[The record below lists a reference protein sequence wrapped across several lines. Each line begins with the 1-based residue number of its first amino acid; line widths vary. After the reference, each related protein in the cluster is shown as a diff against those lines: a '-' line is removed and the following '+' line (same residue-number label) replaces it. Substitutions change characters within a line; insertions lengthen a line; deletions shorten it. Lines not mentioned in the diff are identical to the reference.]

1 MNFQFNEDDLEQVAL
16 EWLQSLGYD
25 YKKGNEISMT
35 GLAPERKSDKD
46 VVLHER
52 LEKALRKINS
62 DIHPRFIEKAIHE
75 LILEKSPN
83 LLENN
88 LTFHENLINGIE
100 VEDYDD
106 EGQSVVEIVKIVDF
120 EHPQNNDFLTVNQ
133 FTVVN
138 GDYTKRPD
146 IVLFINGLPIVVIE
160 LKNSTNE
167 TVGVEDGYHQLE
179 TYKMHIPQLFTFNE
193 VLVTSDGINTKAG
206 SLTANYDRFM
216 TWRSKDG
223 ETESSSSLAS
233 LDILIHGMLNPETL
247 LDLIRY
253 FVVFQDDGRGHTS
266 KILAA
271 YHQYYA
277 VNKAVDRALLA
288 SSGQGD
294 GKGGV
299 IWHTQGSGKSLT
311 MVFFSGKLIQKL
323 NNPTLVV
330 VTDRNDLD
338 NQLYSTFVKS
348 KGRSGK
354 GLLRQT
360 PKQAETRKELKSL
373 LSVESGGIVFTTMQ
387 KFEPEQNETIM
398 AALTERK
405 NVIVMADEAHR
416 TQYGFNAKYDDKGE
430 GIKYGYA
437 KYLRDALPNAT
448 FVGFTGTPVAS
459 TDKNTQM
466 VFGNYIDVY
475 DMTQAVADG
484 STVKIYYE
492 SRVIPLNLPQSL
504 DLDEAYNDITED
516 QEEDVKQR
524 LKSKWSR
531 IEALAGA
538 KPRVEAL
545 AKDIIQHFETRQ
557 QAMKGKGMIVTM
569 SRRIAVDLYDEI
581 IRLKPEWHSDDD
593 NKGVIKVVM
602 TGSSSD
608 PASFQR
614 HIGPKK
620 RRNVLEKR
628 MKDVN
633 DELQLVIV
641 RDMWLTGFDVPS
653 MHTMYIDKPM
663 KGHNLMQAIARVNRV
678 FKDKPGGLIVDY
690 VGIAESLKEALKEY
704 TESDQAQT
712 AIDTDKAVELMLLKY
727 DVIQDMLYNLDYSKF
742 NSEKKSERYYTISD
756 TMDYVIGLGEDE
768 RQRFIKTVTELG
780 KAFALCATEPTAQE
794 LNDEIA
800 FFKAVKAGLVKLLQ
814 PSKEGKTRK
823 TPAEVEAEINQL
835 VSQSVVTEDVIDI
848 YQTLGLEQPDLS
860 ILSDDF
866 LKDVE
871 GLKQK
876 NVAVELLNRLLKGQ
890 VKSLMKMNATVSKRF
905 SEMLGN
911 SINKYNNRSI
921 ETSKV
926 IEELIQ
932 LAKDIKQEQQR
943 GNELGLNSD
952 EIAFYDALASHE
964 TAKEAMGDKELR
976 AIAHELTKT
985 VKENMG
991 VDWSK
996 RDSAKAKM
1004 RVAVRRLLKKYGYPP
1019 DLQKMAVEQVVEQ
1032 AELMASNQLKN
1043 KLKEHPSPLSEGCSI
1058 FIVISIVFI
1067 LIDNGK

>member
-25 YKKGNEISMT
+25 YKKGNEMSIT
-35 GLAPERKSDKD
+35 GLAPERKSDKN
-46 VVLHER
+46 VILHER

-75 LILEKSPN
+75 LTLEKSPN

-100 VEDYDD
+100 IEDYDD
-106 EGQSVVEIVKIVDF
+106 EGQSVVEIIKIVDF
-120 EHPQNNDFLTVNQ
+120 EHPQNNDFLAVNQ

-179 TYKMHIPQLFTFNE
+179 TYKMRIPQLFRFNE

-223 ETESSSSLAS
+223 KTESSSSLAS
-233 LDILIHGMLNPETL
+233 LDVLIHGMLNPNTL

-253 FVVFQDDGRGHTS
+253 FVVFQDDGKGHIS

-288 SSGQGD
+288 SSGPGD

-311 MVFFSGKLIQKL
+311 MVFFSGKLIQML

-387 KFEPEQNETIM
+387 KFEPEQNETTM

-459 TDKNTQM
+459 ADKNTQM

-538 KPRVEAL
+538 KPRIEAL

-593 NKGVIKVVM
+593 DKGVIKVVM

-620 RRNVLEKR
+620 RRNLLEKR

-712 AIDTDKAVELMLLKY
+712 AIDTDK
-727 DVIQDMLYNLDYSKF
+727 
-742 NSEKKSERYYTISD
+742 SERYYTISN

-780 KAFALCATEPTAQE
+780 KAFALCATKPTAQE

-814 PSKEGKTRK
+814 PPKEGKIRK

-835 VSQSVVTEDVIDI
+835 VSQSVVTEDVIDV

-866 LKDVE
+866 LKDIE

-890 VKSLMKMNATVSKRF
+890 VKSLMKTNATVSKRF

-911 SINKYNNRSI
+911 SINKYNSRSI

-943 GNELGLNSD
+943 GKELGLNSD
-952 EIAFYDALASHE
+952 EIAFYDSLVSHE
-964 TAKEAMGDKELR
+964 TAKKAMEDKELR

-1032 AELMASNQLKN
+1032 AELMASNQ
-1043 KLKEHPSPLSEGCSI
+1043 
-1058 FIVISIVFI
+1058 
-1067 LIDNGK
+1067 

>member
-25 YKKGNEISMT
+25 YKKGSEISVT

-75 LILEKSPN
+75 LTLEKSPN

-100 VEDYDD
+100 VEDYDN
-106 EGQSVVEIVKIVDF
+106 EGQSIVEIVKIVDF
-120 EHPQNNDFLTVNQ
+120 EHPQNNDFLAVNQ
-133 FTVVN
+133 LTIVN

-160 LKNSTNE
+160 LKNSTYE

-179 TYKMHIPQLFTFNE
+179 TYKMCIPQLFTFNE

-223 ETESSSSLAS
+223 QTESSPGLAS
-233 LDILIHGMLNPETL
+233 LDVLIHGMLNPETL

-253 FVVFQDDGRGHTS
+253 FVLFQDDGKEHIS

-311 MVFFSGKLIQKL
+311 MVFFSGKLIQML

-387 KFEPEQNETIM
+387 KFEPEQNETTM

-492 SRVIPLNLPQSL
+492 SRVIPLNLPQNL

-581 IRLKPEWHSDDD
+581 VRLKPEWHSDDD
-593 NKGVIKVVM
+593 DKGVIKVVM

-608 PASFQR
+608 PTSFQR
-614 HIGPKK
+614 HIGPK
-620 RRNVLEKR
+620 
-628 MKDVN
+628 
-633 DELQLVIV
+633 
-641 RDMWLTGFDVPS
+641 
-653 MHTMYIDKPM
+653 
-663 KGHNLMQAIARVNRV
+663 
-678 FKDKPGGLIVDY
+678 
-690 VGIAESLKEALKEY
+690 
-704 TESDQAQT
+704 
-712 AIDTDKAVELMLLKY
+712 
-727 DVIQDMLYNLDYSKF
+727 
-742 NSEKKSERYYTISD
+742 
-756 TMDYVIGLGEDE
+756 
-768 RQRFIKTVTELG
+768 
-780 KAFALCATEPTAQE
+780 
-794 LNDEIA
+794 
-800 FFKAVKAGLVKLLQ
+800 
-814 PSKEGKTRK
+814 
-823 TPAEVEAEINQL
+823 
-835 VSQSVVTEDVIDI
+835 
-848 YQTLGLEQPDLS
+848 
-860 ILSDDF
+860 
-866 LKDVE
+866 
-871 GLKQK
+871 
-876 NVAVELLNRLLKGQ
+876 
-890 VKSLMKMNATVSKRF
+890 
-905 SEMLGN
+905 
-911 SINKYNNRSI
+911 
-921 ETSKV
+921 
-926 IEELIQ
+926 
-932 LAKDIKQEQQR
+932 
-943 GNELGLNSD
+943 
-952 EIAFYDALASHE
+952 
-964 TAKEAMGDKELR
+964 
-976 AIAHELTKT
+976 
-985 VKENMG
+985 
-991 VDWSK
+991 
-996 RDSAKAKM
+996 
-1004 RVAVRRLLKKYGYPP
+1004 
-1019 DLQKMAVEQVVEQ
+1019 
-1032 AELMASNQLKN
+1032 
-1043 KLKEHPSPLSEGCSI
+1043 
-1058 FIVISIVFI
+1058 
-1067 LIDNGK
+1067 

>member
-35 GLAPERKSDKD
+35 SLTPERKSDKD

-62 DIHPRFIEKAIHE
+62 DIHPRFIEKALHE
-75 LILEKSPN
+75 LTLEKSPN

-100 VEDYDD
+100 IEDYDD
-106 EGQSVVEIVKIVDF
+106 EGQSIVEIVKIVDF
-120 EHPQNNDFLTVNQ
+120 EHPQNNDFLAVNQ
-133 FTVVN
+133 LTVVN

-179 TYKMHIPQLFTFNE
+179 TYKMRIPQLFTFNE
-193 VLVTSDGINTKAG
+193 VLITSDGINTKAG

-233 LDILIHGMLNPETL
+233 LDVLIHGMLNPETL

-253 FVVFQDDGRGHTS
+253 FVLFQDDGKGHIS

-288 SSGQGD
+288 SSGRGD

-311 MVFFSGKLIQKL
+311 MIFFSGKLIQML

-387 KFEPEQNETIM
+387 KFEPEQNETTM

-492 SRVIPLNLPQSL
+492 SRVIPLNLPQNL

-581 IRLKPEWHSDDD
+581 VRLKPEWHSDDD
-593 NKGVIKVVM
+593 DKGVIKVVM

-608 PASFQR
+608 PTSFQR

-814 PSKEGKTRK
+814 PPKEGKTRK

-835 VSQSVVTEDVIDI
+835 VS
-848 YQTLGLEQPDLS
+848 
-860 ILSDDF
+860 
-866 LKDVE
+866 
-871 GLKQK
+871 
-876 NVAVELLNRLLKGQ
+876 
-890 VKSLMKMNATVSKRF
+890 
-905 SEMLGN
+905 
-911 SINKYNNRSI
+911 
-921 ETSKV
+921 
-926 IEELIQ
+926 
-932 LAKDIKQEQQR
+932 
-943 GNELGLNSD
+943 
-952 EIAFYDALASHE
+952 
-964 TAKEAMGDKELR
+964 
-976 AIAHELTKT
+976 
-985 VKENMG
+985 
-991 VDWSK
+991 
-996 RDSAKAKM
+996 
-1004 RVAVRRLLKKYGYPP
+1004 
-1019 DLQKMAVEQVVEQ
+1019 
-1032 AELMASNQLKN
+1032 
-1043 KLKEHPSPLSEGCSI
+1043 
-1058 FIVISIVFI
+1058 
-1067 LIDNGK
+1067 

>member
-16 EWLQSLGYD
+16 EWLKSLGYD
-25 YKKGNEISMT
+25 YKKGNEIST
-35 GLAPERKSDKD
+35 AGLAPERKSDKD

-75 LILEKSPN
+75 LTLEKSPN

-100 VEDYDD
+100 IEDYDD
-106 EGQSVVEIVKIVDF
+106 EGQSIVEIVKIVDF
-120 EHPQNNDFLTVNQ
+120 EHPQNNDFLAVNQ
-133 FTVVN
+133 LTVVN

-179 TYKMHIPQLFTFNE
+179 TYKMRIPQLFTFNE

-233 LDILIHGMLNPETL
+233 LDVLIHGMLNPETL

-253 FVVFQDDGRGHTS
+253 FVLFQDDGKGHIS

-311 MVFFSGKLIQKL
+311 MVFFSGKLIQML

-387 KFEPEQNETIM
+387 KFEPEQNETTM

-492 SRVIPLNLPQSL
+492 SRVIPLNLPQNL
-504 DLDEAYNDITED
+504 DLDEAYNNITED

-531 IEALAGA
+531 VEALAGA
-538 KPRVEAL
+538 KPRIEAL

-593 NKGVIKVVM
+593 DKGIIKVVM

-620 RRNVLEKR
+620 RRNLLEKR

-742 NSEKKSERYYTISD
+742 NSDKKSERYYTISN

-780 KAFALCATEPTAQE
+780 KAFALCATEHTAQE

-814 PSKEGKTRK
+814 PPKEGKTRK

-835 VSQSVVTEDVIDI
+835 VSQSVVTEDVIDV

-890 VKSLMKMNATVSKRF
+890 VKSLMKTNATVSKRF

-911 SINKYNNRSI
+911 SINKYNSRSI

-952 EIAFYDALASHE
+952 EIAFYDALVSHE
-964 TAKEAMGDKELR
+964 TAKKAMEDKELR

-1032 AELMASNQLKN
+1032 AELMASNQ
-1043 KLKEHPSPLSEGCSI
+1043 
-1058 FIVISIVFI
+1058 
-1067 LIDNGK
+1067 

>member
-25 YKKGNEISMT
+25 YKKGSEISVT

-75 LILEKSPN
+75 LTLEKSPN

-100 VEDYDD
+100 VEDYDN
-106 EGQSVVEIVKIVDF
+106 EGQSIVEIVKIVDF
-120 EHPQNNDFLTVNQ
+120 EHPQNNDFLAVNQ
-133 FTVVN
+133 LTIVN

-160 LKNSTNE
+160 LKNSTYE

-179 TYKMHIPQLFTFNE
+179 TYKMCIPQLFTFNE

-223 ETESSSSLAS
+223 QTESSPGLAS
-233 LDILIHGMLNPETL
+233 LDVLIHGMLNPETL

-253 FVVFQDDGRGHTS
+253 FVLFQDDGKEHIS

-311 MVFFSGKLIQKL
+311 MVFFSGKLIQML

-387 KFEPEQNETIM
+387 KFEPEQNETTM

-475 DMTQAVADG
+475 DMTQAEADG

-492 SRVIPLNLPQSL
+492 SRVIPLNLPQNL

-581 IRLKPEWHSDDD
+581 VRLKPEWHSDDD
-593 NKGVIKVVM
+593 DKGVIKVVM

-608 PASFQR
+608 PTSFQR

-620 RRNVLEKR
+620 RRNLLEKR

-742 NSEKKSERYYTISD
+742 NSDKKSERYYTISN

-780 KAFALCATEPTAQE
+780 KAFALCATESTAQE

-814 PSKEGKTRK
+814 PPKEGKTRK
-823 TPAEVEAEINQL
+823 TPAEVEADINQL
-835 VSQSVVTEDVIDI
+835 VSQSVVTEDVIDV

-866 LKDVE
+866 LKEVE

-890 VKSLMKMNATVSKRF
+890 VKSLMKTNATVSKRF

-911 SINKYNNRSI
+911 SINKYNSRSI

-1032 AELMASNQLKN
+1032 AELMASNK
-1043 KLKEHPSPLSEGCSI
+1043 
-1058 FIVISIVFI
+1058 
-1067 LIDNGK
+1067 

>member
-25 YKKGNEISMT
+25 YKKGSEISVT

-75 LILEKSPN
+75 LTLEKSPN

-100 VEDYDD
+100 VEDYDN
-106 EGQSVVEIVKIVDF
+106 EGQSIVEIVKIVDF
-120 EHPQNNDFLTVNQ
+120 EHPQNNDFLAVNQ
-133 FTVVN
+133 LTIVN

-160 LKNSTNE
+160 LKNSTYE

-179 TYKMHIPQLFTFNE
+179 TYKMCIPQLFTFNE

-223 ETESSSSLAS
+223 QTESSPGLAS
-233 LDILIHGMLNPETL
+233 LDVLIHGMLNPETL

-253 FVVFQDDGRGHTS
+253 FVLFQDDGKEHIS

-311 MVFFSGKLIQKL
+311 MVFFSGKLIQML

-387 KFEPEQNETIM
+387 KFEPEQNETTM

-492 SRVIPLNLPQSL
+492 SRVIPLNLPQNL

-581 IRLKPEWHSDDD
+581 VRLKPEWHSDDD
-593 NKGVIKVVM
+593 DKGVIKVVM

-608 PASFQR
+608 PASFQK

-620 RRNVLEKR
+620 RRNLLEKR

-742 NSEKKSERYYTISD
+742 NSDKKSERYYTISN

-780 KAFALCATEPTAQE
+780 KAFALCATESTAQE

-814 PSKEGKTRK
+814 PPKEGKTRK
-823 TPAEVEAEINQL
+823 TPAEVEADINQL
-835 VSQSVVTEDVIDI
+835 VSQSVVTEDVIDV

-866 LKDVE
+866 LKEVE

-890 VKSLMKMNATVSKRF
+890 VKSLMKTNATVSKRF

-911 SINKYNNRSI
+911 SINKYNSRSI

-1032 AELMASNQLKN
+1032 AELMASNK
-1043 KLKEHPSPLSEGCSI
+1043 
-1058 FIVISIVFI
+1058 
-1067 LIDNGK
+1067 

>member
-25 YKKGNEISMT
+25 YKKGSEISVT

-75 LILEKSPN
+75 LTLEKSPN

-100 VEDYDD
+100 VEDYDN
-106 EGQSVVEIVKIVDF
+106 EGQSIVEIVKIVDF
-120 EHPQNNDFLTVNQ
+120 EHPQNNDFLAVNQ
-133 FTVVN
+133 LTIVN

-160 LKNSTNE
+160 LKNSTYE

-179 TYKMHIPQLFTFNE
+179 TYKMCIPQLFTFNE

-223 ETESSSSLAS
+223 QTESSPGLAS
-233 LDILIHGMLNPETL
+233 LDVLIHGMLNPETL

-253 FVVFQDDGRGHTS
+253 FVLFQDDGKEHIS

-311 MVFFSGKLIQKL
+311 MVFFSGKLIQML

-387 KFEPEQNETIM
+387 KFEPEQNETTM

-492 SRVIPLNLPQSL
+492 SRVIPLNLPQNL

-581 IRLKPEWHSDDD
+581 VRLKPEWHSDDD
-593 NKGVIKVVM
+593 DKGVIKVVM

-608 PASFQR
+608 PTSFQR

-620 RRNVLEKR
+620 RRNLLEKR

-742 NSEKKSERYYTISD
+742 NSDKKSERYYTISN

-780 KAFALCATEPTAQE
+780 KAFALCATESTAQE

-814 PSKEGKTRK
+814 PPKEGKTRK
-823 TPAEVEAEINQL
+823 TPAEVEADINQL
-835 VSQSVVTEDVIDI
+835 VSQSVVTEDVIDV

-866 LKDVE
+866 LKEVE

-890 VKSLMKMNATVSKRF
+890 VKSLMKTNATVSKRF

-911 SINKYNNRSI
+911 SINKYNSRSI

-1032 AELMASNQLKN
+1032 AELMASQQ
-1043 KLKEHPSPLSEGCSI
+1043 
-1058 FIVISIVFI
+1058 
-1067 LIDNGK
+1067 

>member
-25 YKKGNEISMT
+25 YKKGSEISVT

-75 LILEKSPN
+75 LTLEKSPN

-100 VEDYDD
+100 VEDYDN
-106 EGQSVVEIVKIVDF
+106 EGQSIVEIVKIVDF
-120 EHPQNNDFLTVNQ
+120 EHPQNNDFLAVNQ
-133 FTVVN
+133 LTIVN

-146 IVLFINGLPIVVIE
+146 IVLFINGLPIVVIK
-160 LKNSTNE
+160 LKNSTYE

-179 TYKMHIPQLFTFNE
+179 TYKMCIPQLFTFNE

-223 ETESSSSLAS
+223 QTESSPGLAS
-233 LDILIHGMLNPETL
+233 LDVLIHGMLNPETL

-253 FVVFQDDGRGHTS
+253 FVLFQDDGKEHIS

-311 MVFFSGKLIQKL
+311 MVFFSGKLIQML

-387 KFEPEQNETIM
+387 KFEPEQNETTM

-492 SRVIPLNLPQSL
+492 SRVIPLNLPQNL

-581 IRLKPEWHSDDD
+581 VRLKPEWHSDDD
-593 NKGVIKVVM
+593 DKGVIKVVM

-608 PASFQR
+608 PTSFQR

-620 RRNVLEKR
+620 RRNLLEKR

-742 NSEKKSERYYTISD
+742 NSDKKSERYYTISN

-780 KAFALCATEPTAQE
+780 KAFALCATESTAQE

-814 PSKEGKTRK
+814 PPKEGKTRK
-823 TPAEVEAEINQL
+823 TPAEVEADINQL
-835 VSQSVVTEDVIDI
+835 VSQSVVTEDVIDV

-866 LKDVE
+866 LKEVE

-890 VKSLMKMNATVSKRF
+890 VKSLMKTNATVSKRF

-911 SINKYNNRSI
+911 SINKYNSRSI

-1032 AELMASNQLKN
+1032 AELMASNK
-1043 KLKEHPSPLSEGCSI
+1043 
-1058 FIVISIVFI
+1058 
-1067 LIDNGK
+1067 

>member
-1 MNFQFNEDDLEQVAL
+1 MMNFQFNEDDLEQVVL

-35 GLAPERKSDKD
+35 GLAPERKSDKE

-100 VEDYDD
+100 IEDYDD

-120 EHPQNNDFLTVNQ
+120 EHPQNNDFLAVNQ

-179 TYKMHIPQLFTFNE
+179 TYKMRIPQLFTFNE
-193 VLVTSDGINTKAG
+193 VLVTSYGINTKAG

-223 ETESSSSLAS
+223 EMESSSSLSS

-253 FVVFQDDGRGHTS
+253 FVLFQDDDKGHIS

-311 MVFFSGKLIQKL
+311 MVFFSGKLFQML
-323 NNPTLVV
+323 NKPTLVV

-354 GLLRQT
+354 ELLRQT

-373 LSVESGGIVFTTMQ
+373 LSVESGGIVFTTIQ
-387 KFEPEQNETIM
+387 KFEPEQNETTM

-484 STVKIYYE
+484 ITVKIYYE
-492 SRVIPLNLPQSL
+492 SRVIPLNLPQNL
-504 DLDEAYNDITED
+504 DLDEAYNEITED
-516 QEEDVKQR
+516 QEEDIKQR

-581 IRLKPEWHSDDD
+581 VRLKPEWHSDDD
-593 NKGVIKVVM
+593 DKGVIKVVM

-614 HIGPKK
+614 HIGPK
-620 RRNVLEKR
+620 NVV
-628 MKDVN
+628 M
-633 DELQLVIV
+633 
-641 RDMWLTGFDVPS
+641 
-653 MHTMYIDKPM
+653 
-663 KGHNLMQAIARVNRV
+663 
-678 FKDKPGGLIVDY
+678 
-690 VGIAESLKEALKEY
+690 
-704 TESDQAQT
+704 
-712 AIDTDKAVELMLLKY
+712 
-727 DVIQDMLYNLDYSKF
+727 
-742 NSEKKSERYYTISD
+742 
-756 TMDYVIGLGEDE
+756 
-768 RQRFIKTVTELG
+768 
-780 KAFALCATEPTAQE
+780 C
-794 LNDEIA
+794 
-800 FFKAVKAGLVKLLQ
+800 
-814 PSKEGKTRK
+814 
-823 TPAEVEAEINQL
+823 
-835 VSQSVVTEDVIDI
+835 
-848 YQTLGLEQPDLS
+848 
-860 ILSDDF
+860 
-866 LKDVE
+866 
-871 GLKQK
+871 
-876 NVAVELLNRLLKGQ
+876 
-890 VKSLMKMNATVSKRF
+890 
-905 SEMLGN
+905 
-911 SINKYNNRSI
+911 
-921 ETSKV
+921 
-926 IEELIQ
+926 
-932 LAKDIKQEQQR
+932 
-943 GNELGLNSD
+943 
-952 EIAFYDALASHE
+952 
-964 TAKEAMGDKELR
+964 
-976 AIAHELTKT
+976 
-985 VKENMG
+985 
-991 VDWSK
+991 
-996 RDSAKAKM
+996 
-1004 RVAVRRLLKKYGYPP
+1004 
-1019 DLQKMAVEQVVEQ
+1019 
-1032 AELMASNQLKN
+1032 
-1043 KLKEHPSPLSEGCSI
+1043 
-1058 FIVISIVFI
+1058 
-1067 LIDNGK
+1067 

>member
-1 MNFQFNEDDLEQVAL
+1 MSFQFSEDDLEQVAL

-52 LEKALRKINS
+52 LEKSLRKINS
-62 DIHPRFIEKAIHE
+62 DIHHRFIEKAIHE
-75 LILEKSPN
+75 LTLEKSPN

-100 VEDYDD
+100 IEDYDD

-120 EHPQNNDFLTVNQ
+120 EHPQNNDFLAVNQ
-133 FTVVN
+133 FTVIN

-179 TYKMHIPQLFTFNE
+179 TYKMRIPQLFTFNE

-233 LDILIHGMLNPETL
+233 LDVLIHGMLNPNTL

-253 FVVFQDDGRGHTS
+253 FVLFQDDGKGHIS

-288 SSGQGD
+288 SSGPGD

-311 MVFFSGKLIQKL
+311 MVFFSGKLIQML

-387 KFEPEQNETIM
+387 KFEPEQNETTM

-416 TQYGFNAKYDDKGE
+416 TQYGFNAKYNDKGE

-492 SRVIPLNLPQSL
+492 SRVIPLNLPQNL

-538 KPRVEAL
+538 KPRIEAL

-593 NKGVIKVVM
+593 DKGVIKVVM

-620 RRNVLEKR
+620 RRNLLEKR

-742 NSEKKSERYYTISD
+742 NSNKKLERYYTISN

-814 PSKEGKTRK
+814 PPKEGKIRK

-835 VSQSVVTEDVIDI
+835 VSQSVVTEDVIDV

-890 VKSLMKMNATVSKRF
+890 VKSLMKTNATVSKRF

-911 SINKYNNRSI
+911 LINKYNSRSI

-943 GNELGLNSD
+943 GKELGLNSD

-1032 AELMASNQLKN
+1032 AELMASNQ
-1043 KLKEHPSPLSEGCSI
+1043 
-1058 FIVISIVFI
+1058 
-1067 LIDNGK
+1067 

>member
-16 EWLQSLGYD
+16 EWLESLGYD
-25 YKKGNEISMT
+25 YKKGNEISMA

-46 VVLHER
+46 VILHER

-75 LILEKSPN
+75 LTLEKSPN

-100 VEDYDD
+100 IEDYDN
-106 EGQSVVEIVKIVDF
+106 EGQSIVKIVKIVDF
-120 EHPQNNDFLTVNQ
+120 EHSQNNDFLAVNQ

-179 TYKMHIPQLFTFNE
+179 TYKMRIPQLFTFNE

-216 TWRSKDG
+216 TWRSKDA

-233 LDILIHGMLNPETL
+233 LDVLIHGMLNPETL

-253 FVVFQDDGRGHTS
+253 FVLFQDDGKGHIS

-311 MVFFSGKLIQKL
+311 MVFFSGKLIQML

-387 KFEPEQNETIM
+387 KFEPEQNETTM

-492 SRVIPLNLPQSL
+492 SRVIPLNLPQNL

-531 IEALAGA
+531 IEVLAGA

-593 NKGVIKVVM
+593 DKGVIKVVM

-620 RRNVLEKR
+620 RRNLLEKR

-835 VSQSVVTEDVIDI
+835 VSQSVVTEDVIDV

-890 VKSLMKMNATVSKRF
+890 VKSLMKTNATVSKRF

-911 SINKYNNRSI
+911 SINKYNSRSI

-952 EIAFYDALASHE
+952 EIAFYDALVSHE
-964 TAKEAMGDKELR
+964 TAKKAMEDKELR

-1032 AELMASNQLKN
+1032 AELMASNQ
-1043 KLKEHPSPLSEGCSI
+1043 
-1058 FIVISIVFI
+1058 
-1067 LIDNGK
+1067 

>member
-25 YKKGNEISMT
+25 YKKGSEISVT

-75 LILEKSPN
+75 LTLEKSPN

-100 VEDYDD
+100 VEDYDN
-106 EGQSVVEIVKIVDF
+106 EGQSIVEIVKIVDF
-120 EHPQNNDFLTVNQ
+120 EHPQNNDFLAVNQ
-133 FTVVN
+133 LTIVN

-160 LKNSTNE
+160 LKNSTYE

-179 TYKMHIPQLFTFNE
+179 TYKMCIPQLFTFNE

-223 ETESSSSLAS
+223 QTESSPGLAS
-233 LDILIHGMLNPETL
+233 LDVLIHGMLNPETL

-253 FVVFQDDGRGHTS
+253 FVLFQDDGKEHIS

-311 MVFFSGKLIQKL
+311 MVFFSGKLIQML

-387 KFEPEQNETIM
+387 KFEPEQNETTM

-416 TQYGFNAKYDDKGE
+416 TQYGFNAKYNDKGE

-492 SRVIPLNLPQSL
+492 SRVIPLNLPQNL

-538 KPRVEAL
+538 KPRIEAL

-593 NKGVIKVVM
+593 DKGVIKVVM

-620 RRNVLEKR
+620 RRNLLEKR

-742 NSEKKSERYYTISD
+742 NSNKKLERYYTISN

-814 PSKEGKTRK
+814 PPKEGKIRK

-835 VSQSVVTEDVIDI
+835 VSQSVVTEDVIDV

-890 VKSLMKMNATVSKRF
+890 VKSLMKTNATVSKRF

-911 SINKYNNRSI
+911 SINKYNSRSI

-943 GNELGLNSD
+943 GKELGLNSD

-1032 AELMASNQLKN
+1032 AELMASNQ
-1043 KLKEHPSPLSEGCSI
+1043 
-1058 FIVISIVFI
+1058 
-1067 LIDNGK
+1067 

>member
-16 EWLQSLGYD
+16 EWLKSLGYD
-25 YKKGNEISMT
+25 YKKGNEIST
-35 GLAPERKSDKD
+35 AGLAPERKSDKD

-75 LILEKSPN
+75 LTLEKSPN

-100 VEDYDD
+100 IEDYDD
-106 EGQSVVEIVKIVDF
+106 EGQSIVEIVKIVDF
-120 EHPQNNDFLTVNQ
+120 EHPQNNDFLAVNQ
-133 FTVVN
+133 LTVVN

-179 TYKMHIPQLFTFNE
+179 TYKMRIPQLFTFNE
-193 VLVTSDGINTKAG
+193 VLITSDGINTKAG

-233 LDILIHGMLNPETL
+233 LDVLIHGMLNPETL

-253 FVVFQDDGRGHTS
+253 FVLFQDDGKGHIS

-311 MVFFSGKLIQKL
+311 MVFFSGKLIQML

-387 KFEPEQNETIM
+387 KFEPEQNETTM

-492 SRVIPLNLPQSL
+492 SRVIPLNLPQNL
-504 DLDEAYNDITED
+504 DLDEAYNNITED

-531 IEALAGA
+531 VEALAGA
-538 KPRVEAL
+538 KPRIEAL

-593 NKGVIKVVM
+593 DKGIIKVVM

-620 RRNVLEKR
+620 RRNLLEKR

-742 NSEKKSERYYTISD
+742 NSDKKSERYYTISN

-780 KAFALCATEPTAQE
+780 KAFALCATEHTAQE

-814 PSKEGKTRK
+814 PPKEGKTRK

-835 VSQSVVTEDVIDI
+835 VSQSVVTEDVIDV

-876 NVAVELLNRLLKGQ
+876 
-890 VKSLMKMNATVSKRF
+890 M
-905 SEMLGN
+905 
-911 SINKYNNRSI
+911 
-921 ETSKV
+921 
-926 IEELIQ
+926 
-932 LAKDIKQEQQR
+932 
-943 GNELGLNSD
+943 
-952 EIAFYDALASHE
+952 
-964 TAKEAMGDKELR
+964 
-976 AIAHELTKT
+976 
-985 VKENMG
+985 
-991 VDWSK
+991 
-996 RDSAKAKM
+996 
-1004 RVAVRRLLKKYGYPP
+1004 
-1019 DLQKMAVEQVVEQ
+1019 
-1032 AELMASNQLKN
+1032 
-1043 KLKEHPSPLSEGCSI
+1043 
-1058 FIVISIVFI
+1058 
-1067 LIDNGK
+1067 

>member
-25 YKKGNEISMT
+25 YKKGNEISLT
-35 GLAPERKSDKD
+35 GLTPERKSDKD

-75 LILEKSPN
+75 LTLEKSPN

-100 VEDYDD
+100 IEDYDD
-106 EGQSVVEIVKIVDF
+106 EGQSIVEIVKIVDF
-120 EHPQNNDFLTVNQ
+120 EHPQNNDFLAVNQ
-133 FTVVN
+133 LTVVN

-179 TYKMHIPQLFTFNE
+179 TYKMRVPQLFTFNE
-193 VLVTSDGINTKAG
+193 VLITSDGINTKAG

-223 ETESSSSLAS
+223 ETESPSSLAS
-233 LDILIHGMLNPETL
+233 LDVLIHGMLNSETL

-253 FVVFQDDGRGHTS
+253 FVLFQDDGKGHIS

-311 MVFFSGKLIQKL
+311 MVFFSGKLIQML

-387 KFEPEQNETIM
+387 KFEPEQNETTM

-492 SRVIPLNLPQSL
+492 SRVIPLNLPQNL

-593 NKGVIKVVM
+593 DKGVIKVVM

-620 RRNVLEKR
+620 RRNLLEKR

-835 VSQSVVTEDVIDI
+835 VSQSVVTEDVIDV

-876 NVAVELLNRLLKGQ
+876 NVVVELLNRLLKGQ
-890 VKSLMKMNATVSKRF
+890 VKSLMKTNATVSKRF

-911 SINKYNNRSI
+911 SINKYNSRSI

-952 EIAFYDALASHE
+952 EIAFYDALVSHE
-964 TAKEAMGDKELR
+964 TAKKAMEDKELR

-1032 AELMASNQLKN
+1032 AELMASNQ
-1043 KLKEHPSPLSEGCSI
+1043 
-1058 FIVISIVFI
+1058 
-1067 LIDNGK
+1067 

>member
-35 GLAPERKSDKD
+35 SLTPERKSDKD

-75 LILEKSPN
+75 LTLEKSPN

-100 VEDYDD
+100 IEDYDD

-120 EHPQNNDFLTVNQ
+120 EHPQNNDFLAVNQ
-133 FTVVN
+133 LTVVN

-179 TYKMHIPQLFTFNE
+179 TYKMRIPQLFTFNE
-193 VLVTSDGINTKAG
+193 VLVTSDGMNTKAG

-223 ETESSSSLAS
+223 ETESPSSLAS
-233 LDILIHGMLNPETL
+233 LDVLIHGMLNPNTL

-253 FVVFQDDGRGHTS
+253 FVLFQDDGKGHIS

-311 MVFFSGKLIQKL
+311 MVFFSGKLIQML

-330 VTDRNDLD
+330 ITDRNDLD

-360 PKQAETRKELKSL
+360 PKQVETRKELKSL

-387 KFEPEQNETIM
+387 KFEPEQNETTM

-492 SRVIPLNLPQSL
+492 SRVIPLNLPQNL

-593 NKGVIKVVM
+593 DKGVIKVVM

-608 PASFQR
+608 PTSFQR

-620 RRNVLEKR
+620 RRNLLEKR

-814 PSKEGKTRK
+814 PPKEGKTRK

-835 VSQSVVTEDVIDI
+835 VSQSVVTEDVIDV

-890 VKSLMKMNATVSKRF
+890 VKSLMKTNATVSKRF

-911 SINKYNNRSI
+911 SINKYNSRSI

-952 EIAFYDALASHE
+952 EIAFYDALVSHE
-964 TAKEAMGDKELR
+964 TAKKAMEDKELR

-1032 AELMASNQLKN
+1032 AELMASNQ
-1043 KLKEHPSPLSEGCSI
+1043 
-1058 FIVISIVFI
+1058 
-1067 LIDNGK
+1067 

>member
-1 MNFQFNEDDLEQVAL
+1 MKMGFQFSEDDLEQVAL
-16 EWLQSLGYD
+16 EWLQLLGYD

-35 GLAPERKSDKD
+35 GLTPERKSDKD

-75 LILEKSPN
+75 LTLEKSPN

-100 VEDYDD
+100 IEDYDD

-120 EHPQNNDFLTVNQ
+120 EHPQNNDFLAVNQ

-179 TYKMHIPQLFTFNE
+179 TYKMRIPQLFTFNE

-233 LDILIHGMLNPETL
+233 LDVLIHGMLNPETL

-253 FVVFQDDGRGHTS
+253 FVLFQDDGKGHIS

-288 SSGQGD
+288 SSRQGD

-311 MVFFSGKLIQKL
+311 MVFFSGKLIQML

-387 KFEPEQNETIM
+387 KFEPEQNETTM

-416 TQYGFNAKYDDKGE
+416 TQYGFNAKYNDKGE

-492 SRVIPLNLPQSL
+492 SRVIPLNLPQNL

-538 KPRVEAL
+538 KPRIEAL

-581 IRLKPEWHSDDD
+581 IRQKPEWHSDDD
-593 NKGVIKVVM
+593 DKGVIKVVM

-620 RRNVLEKR
+620 RRNLLEKR

-742 NSEKKSERYYTISD
+742 NSEKKSERYYAISD

-814 PSKEGKTRK
+814 PPKEGKTRK

-835 VSQSVVTEDVIDI
+835 VSQSVVTEDVIDV

-890 VKSLMKMNATVSKRF
+890 VKSLMKTNATVSKRF

-911 SINKYNNRSI
+911 SINKYNSRSI

-1032 AELMASNQLKN
+1032 AELMASNQ
-1043 KLKEHPSPLSEGCSI
+1043 
-1058 FIVISIVFI
+1058 
-1067 LIDNGK
+1067 

>member
-25 YKKGNEISMT
+25 YKKGNEMSITS
-35 GLAPERKSDKD
+35 LAPERRSDKD

-52 LEKALRKINS
+52 LEKSLKNINS

-75 LILEKSPN
+75 LTLEKSPN

-100 VEDYDD
+100 IEDYDD

-120 EHPQNNDFLTVNQ
+120 EHPQNNDFLAVNQ

-179 TYKMHIPQLFTFNE
+179 TYKMRIPQLFTFNE

-233 LDILIHGMLNPETL
+233 LDVLIHGMLNPETL

-253 FVVFQDDGRGHTS
+253 FVLFQDDGKGHIS

-288 SSGQGD
+288 SSGHGD

-311 MVFFSGKLIQKL
+311 MVFFSGKLIQML

-387 KFEPEQNETIM
+387 KFEPEQNETTM

-492 SRVIPLNLPQSL
+492 SRVIPLNLPQNL

-581 IRLKPEWHSDDD
+581 IRQKPEWHSDDD
-593 NKGVIKVVM
+593 DKGVIKVVM

-620 RRNVLEKR
+620 RRNLLEKR

-727 DVIQDMLYNLDYSKF
+727 DVIQDMLYNLNYSKF
-742 NSEKKSERYYTISD
+742 NSEKKSERYYAISD

-814 PSKEGKTRK
+814 PPKEGKTRK

-835 VSQSVVTEDVIDI
+835 VSQSVVTEDVIDV

-890 VKSLMKMNATVSKRF
+890 VKSLMKTNATVSKRF

-911 SINKYNNRSI
+911 SINKYNSRSI

-932 LAKDIKQEQQR
+932 LAKDIKQEQQL

-952 EIAFYDALASHE
+952 EIAFYDALVSHE
-964 TAKEAMGDKELR
+964 TAKKAMEDKELR

-1032 AELMASNQLKN
+1032 AELMASNQ
-1043 KLKEHPSPLSEGCSI
+1043 
-1058 FIVISIVFI
+1058 
-1067 LIDNGK
+1067 

>member
-25 YKKGNEISMT
+25 YKKGSEISVT

-75 LILEKSPN
+75 LTLEKSPN

-100 VEDYDD
+100 VEDYDN
-106 EGQSVVEIVKIVDF
+106 EGQSIVEIVKIVDF
-120 EHPQNNDFLTVNQ
+120 EHPQNNDFLAVNQ
-133 FTVVN
+133 LTIVN

-160 LKNSTNE
+160 LKNSTYE

-179 TYKMHIPQLFTFNE
+179 TYKMCIPQLFTFNE

-223 ETESSSSLAS
+223 QTESSPGLAS
-233 LDILIHGMLNPETL
+233 LDVLIHGMLNPETL

-253 FVVFQDDGRGHTS
+253 FVLFQDDGKEHIS

-311 MVFFSGKLIQKL
+311 MVFFSGKLIQML

-387 KFEPEQNETIM
+387 KFEPEQNETTM

-448 FVGFTGTPVAS
+448 FVEATGTPVAS

-492 SRVIPLNLPQSL
+492 SRVIPLNLPQNL

-581 IRLKPEWHSDDD
+581 VRLKPEWHSDDD
-593 NKGVIKVVM
+593 DKGVIKVVM

-608 PASFQR
+608 PTSFQR

-620 RRNVLEKR
+620 RRNLLEKR

-742 NSEKKSERYYTISD
+742 NSDKKSERYYTISN

-780 KAFALCATEPTAQE
+780 KAFALCATESTAQE

-814 PSKEGKTRK
+814 PPKEGKTRK
-823 TPAEVEAEINQL
+823 TPAEVEADINQL
-835 VSQSVVTEDVIDI
+835 VSQSVVTEDVIDV

-866 LKDVE
+866 LKEVE

-890 VKSLMKMNATVSKRF
+890 VKSLMKTNATVSKRF

-911 SINKYNNRSI
+911 SINKYNSRSI

-1032 AELMASNQLKN
+1032 AELMASNK
-1043 KLKEHPSPLSEGCSI
+1043 
-1058 FIVISIVFI
+1058 
-1067 LIDNGK
+1067 

>member
-35 GLAPERKSDKD
+35 GLTPERKSDKD
-46 VVLHER
+46 VVIHER

-75 LILEKSPN
+75 LTLEKSPN

-100 VEDYDD
+100 IEDYDD

-120 EHPQNNDFLTVNQ
+120 EYPQNNDFLAVNQ

-160 LKNSTNE
+160 LKNSTIE
-167 TVGVEDGYHQLE
+167 TVGVEDGYRQLE
-179 TYKMHIPQLFTFNE
+179 TYKMRIPQLFTFNE

-233 LDILIHGMLNPETL
+233 LDVLIHGMLNPETL

-253 FVVFQDDGRGHTS
+253 FVLFQDDGKGHIS

-311 MVFFSGKLIQKL
+311 MVFFSGKLIQML

-387 KFEPEQNETIM
+387 KFEPEQNETTM
-398 AALTERK
+398 SALTERK

-492 SRVIPLNLPQSL
+492 SRIIPLNLPQNL

-593 NKGVIKVVM
+593 DKGVIKVVM

-608 PASFQR
+608 PTSFQR

-620 RRNVLEKR
+620 RRNLLEKR
-628 MKDVN
+628 MKDMN

-742 NSEKKSERYYTISD
+742 NSEKKSERYYAISD

-814 PSKEGKTRK
+814 PPKEGKTRK

-835 VSQSVVTEDVIDI
+835 VSQSVVTEDVIDV

-890 VKSLMKMNATVSKRF
+890 VKSLMKTNATVSKRF

-911 SINKYNNRSI
+911 SINKYNSRSI

-1032 AELMASNQLKN
+1032 AELMASNQ
-1043 KLKEHPSPLSEGCSI
+1043 
-1058 FIVISIVFI
+1058 
-1067 LIDNGK
+1067 

>member
-1 MNFQFNEDDLEQVAL
+1 MGFQFSEDDLEQVAL
-16 EWLQSLGYD
+16 EWLQLLGYD

-35 GLAPERKSDKD
+35 GLTPERKSDKD

-75 LILEKSPN
+75 LTLEKSPN

-100 VEDYDD
+100 IEDYDD

-120 EHPQNNDFLTVNQ
+120 EHPQNNDFLAVNQ

-179 TYKMHIPQLFTFNE
+179 TYKMRIPQLFTFNE

-233 LDILIHGMLNPETL
+233 LDVLIHGMLNPETL

-253 FVVFQDDGRGHTS
+253 FVLFQDDGKGHIS

-288 SSGQGD
+288 SSGHGD

-311 MVFFSGKLIQKL
+311 MVFFSGKLIQML

-373 LSVESGGIVFTTMQ
+373 LSIESGGIVFTTMQ
-387 KFEPEQNETIM
+387 KFEPEQNETTM

-492 SRVIPLNLPQSL
+492 SRVIPLNLPQNL

-581 IRLKPEWHSDDD
+581 IRQKPEWHSDDD
-593 NKGVIKVVM
+593 DKGVIKVVM

-620 RRNVLEKR
+620 RRNLLEKR

-727 DVIQDMLYNLDYSKF
+727 DVIQDMLYNLNYSKF
-742 NSEKKSERYYTISD
+742 NSEKKSERYYAISD

-814 PSKEGKTRK
+814 PPKEGKTRK

-835 VSQSVVTEDVIDI
+835 VSQSVVTEDVIDV

-890 VKSLMKMNATVSKRF
+890 VKSLMKTNATVSKRF

-911 SINKYNNRSI
+911 SINKYNSRSI

-1032 AELMASNQLKN
+1032 AELMASNQ
-1043 KLKEHPSPLSEGCSI
+1043 
-1058 FIVISIVFI
+1058 
-1067 LIDNGK
+1067 

>member
-1 MNFQFNEDDLEQVAL
+1 MGFQFSEDDLEQVAL
-16 EWLQSLGYD
+16 EWLQLLGYD

-35 GLAPERKSDKD
+35 GLTPERKSDKD

-75 LILEKSPN
+75 LTLEKSPN

-100 VEDYDD
+100 IEDYDD

-120 EHPQNNDFLTVNQ
+120 EHPQNNDFLAVNQ

-179 TYKMHIPQLFTFNE
+179 TYKMRIPQLFTFNE

-233 LDILIHGMLNPETL
+233 LDVLIHGMLNPETL

-253 FVVFQDDGRGHTS
+253 FVLFQDDGKGHIS

-288 SSGQGD
+288 SSGHGD

-311 MVFFSGKLIQKL
+311 MVFFSGKLIQML

-387 KFEPEQNETIM
+387 KFEPEQNETTM

-492 SRVIPLNLPQSL
+492 SRVIPLNLPQNL

-581 IRLKPEWHSDDD
+581 IRQKPEWHSDDD
-593 NKGVIKVVM
+593 DKGVIKVVM

-620 RRNVLEKR
+620 RRNLLEKH

-727 DVIQDMLYNLDYSKF
+727 DVIQDMLYNLNYSKF
-742 NSEKKSERYYTISD
+742 NSEKKSERYYAISD

-814 PSKEGKTRK
+814 PPKEGKTRK

-835 VSQSVVTEDVIDI
+835 VSQSVVTEDVIDV

-890 VKSLMKMNATVSKRF
+890 VKSLMKTNATVSKRF

-911 SINKYNNRSI
+911 SINKYNSRSI

-1032 AELMASNQLKN
+1032 AELMASNQ
-1043 KLKEHPSPLSEGCSI
+1043 
-1058 FIVISIVFI
+1058 
-1067 LIDNGK
+1067 

>member
-16 EWLQSLGYD
+16 EWLQSIGYD

-75 LILEKSPN
+75 LTLEKSPN

-100 VEDYDD
+100 IEDYDN
-106 EGQSVVEIVKIVDF
+106 EGQSIVEIVKIVDF
-120 EHPQNNDFLTVNQ
+120 EHSQNNDFLAVNQ

-179 TYKMHIPQLFTFNE
+179 TYKMRIPQLFTFNE

-233 LDILIHGMLNPETL
+233 LDVLIHGMLNPETL

-253 FVVFQDDGRGHTS
+253 FVLFQDDGKGHIS

-311 MVFFSGKLIQKL
+311 MVFFSGKLIQML

-387 KFEPEQNETIM
+387 KFEPEQNETTM

-492 SRVIPLNLPQSL
+492 SRVIPLNLPQNL

-516 QEEDVKQR
+516 QEEDIKQR

-593 NKGVIKVVM
+593 DKGVIKVVM

-620 RRNVLEKR
+620 RRNLLEKR

-756 TMDYVIGLGEDE
+756 TMDYVIDLGEDE

-814 PSKEGKTRK
+814 PPKEGKTRK

-835 VSQSVVTEDVIDI
+835 VSQSVVTEDVIDV

-876 NVAVELLNRLLKGQ
+876 NVAVELLNQLLKGQ
-890 VKSLMKMNATVSKRF
+890 VKSLMKTNATVSKRF

-911 SINKYNNRSI
+911 SINKYNSRSI

-952 EIAFYDALASHE
+952 EIAFYDALVSHE
-964 TAKEAMGDKELR
+964 TAKKAMEDKELR

-1032 AELMASNQLKN
+1032 AELMASNQ
-1043 KLKEHPSPLSEGCSI
+1043 
-1058 FIVISIVFI
+1058 
-1067 LIDNGK
+1067 

>member
-35 GLAPERKSDKD
+35 GLTPERKSDKD

-75 LILEKSPN
+75 LTLEKSPN

-100 VEDYDD
+100 IEDYDD
-106 EGQSVVEIVKIVDF
+106 EGQSIVEIVKIVDF
-120 EHPQNNDFLTVNQ
+120 EHPQNNDFLAVNQ

-167 TVGVEDGYHQLE
+167 TVGVEDSYHQLE
-179 TYKMHIPQLFTFNE
+179 TYKMRIPQLFTFNE

-253 FVVFQDDGRGHTS
+253 FVVFQDDGKGHIS

-311 MVFFSGKLIQKL
+311 MVFFSGKLIQML

-387 KFEPEQNETIM
+387 KFEPEQNETTM

-492 SRVIPLNLPQSL
+492 SRVIPLNLPQNL

-538 KPRVEAL
+538 KPRIEAL

-593 NKGVIKVVM
+593 DKGVIKVVM

-608 PASFQR
+608 PTSFQR

-742 NSEKKSERYYTISD
+742 NSDKKSERYYTISN
-756 TMDYVIGLGEDE
+756 TMDYVIDLGEDE

-780 KAFALCATEPTAQE
+780 KAFALCATESTAQE

-814 PSKEGKTRK
+814 PPKEGKTRK

-835 VSQSVVTEDVIDI
+835 VSQSVVTEDVIDV

-890 VKSLMKMNATVSKRF
+890 VKSLMKTNATVSKRF

-911 SINKYNNRSI
+911 SINKYNSRSI

-1032 AELMASNQLKN
+1032 AELMASNQ
-1043 KLKEHPSPLSEGCSI
+1043 
-1058 FIVISIVFI
+1058 
-1067 LIDNGK
+1067 

>member
-25 YKKGNEISMT
+25 YKKGNEISVT
-35 GLAPERKSDKD
+35 GLAPERKSDKE

-75 LILEKSPN
+75 LTLEKSPN

-120 EHPQNNDFLTVNQ
+120 EHPQNNDFLAVNQ

-179 TYKMHIPQLFTFNE
+179 TYKMRIPQLFTFNE

-233 LDILIHGMLNPETL
+233 LDVLIHGMLNPETL

-253 FVVFQDDGRGHTS
+253 FVLFQDDGKGHIS

-288 SSGQGD
+288 SSGPGD

-311 MVFFSGKLIQKL
+311 MVFFSGKLIQML

-387 KFEPEQNETIM
+387 KFEPEQNETTM

-416 TQYGFNAKYDDKGE
+416 TQYGFSASYDEKGE

-492 SRVIPLNLPQSL
+492 SRVIPLNLPQNL

-516 QEEDVKQR
+516 QEEDIKQR

-593 NKGVIKVVM
+593 DKGVIKVVM

-608 PASFQR
+608 PSSFQR

-620 RRNVLEKR
+620 RRNLLEKR

-742 NSEKKSERYYTISD
+742 DSEKKSERYYAISD

-814 PSKEGKTRK
+814 PPKEGKTRK

-835 VSQSVVTEDVIDI
+835 VSQSVVTEDVIDV

-890 VKSLMKMNATVSKRF
+890 VKSLMKTNATVSKRF

-911 SINKYNNRSI
+911 SINKYNSRSI

-1032 AELMASNQLKN
+1032 AELMASNQ
-1043 KLKEHPSPLSEGCSI
+1043 
-1058 FIVISIVFI
+1058 
-1067 LIDNGK
+1067 

>member
-1 MNFQFNEDDLEQVAL
+1 MNFQFSEDDLEQVAL
-16 EWLQSLGYD
+16 EWLQSLDYD
-25 YKKGNEISMT
+25 YKKGNELSMT

-52 LEKALRKINS
+52 LEKALKNINS
-62 DIHPRFIEKAIHE
+62 DIHPHFIEKAIHE
-75 LILEKSPN
+75 LTLEKSPN

-100 VEDYDD
+100 IEDYDD
-106 EGQSVVEIVKIVDF
+106 EGQSIVEIVKIVDF
-120 EHPQNNDFLTVNQ
+120 EHPQNNDFLAVNQ
-133 FTVVN
+133 LSVVN

-146 IVLFINGLPIVVIE
+146 IILFINGLPIVVIE

-179 TYKMHIPQLFTFNE
+179 TYKMRIPQLFTFNE
-193 VLVTSDGINTKAG
+193 VLITSDGINTKAG

-223 ETESSSSLAS
+223 ETELSSSLAS
-233 LDILIHGMLNPETL
+233 LDVLIHGMLNPETL

-253 FVVFQDDGRGHTS
+253 FVLFQDNGKGHIS

-311 MVFFSGKLIQKL
+311 MVFFSGKLIQML

-387 KFEPEQNETIM
+387 KFEPEQNETTM
-398 AALTERK
+398 TSLTERK

-416 TQYGFNAKYDDKGE
+416 TQYGFNAKYDDKGK

-492 SRVIPLNLPQSL
+492 SRVIPLNLPQNL

-593 NKGVIKVVM
+593 DKGVIKVVM

-620 RRNVLEKR
+620 RRNLLEKR

-742 NSEKKSERYYTISD
+742 NSDKKSERYYTISN

-814 PSKEGKTRK
+814 PPKEGKTRK
-823 TPAEVEAEINQL
+823 TSAEVEAEINQL
-835 VSQSVVTEDVIDI
+835 VSQSVVTEDVIDV

-890 VKSLMKMNATVSKRF
+890 VKSLMKTNATVSKRF

-911 SINKYNNRSI
+911 SINKYNSRSI

-952 EIAFYDALASHE
+952 EIAFYDALVSHE
-964 TAKEAMGDKELR
+964 TAKKAMEDKELR

-1032 AELMASNQLKN
+1032 AELMASNQ
-1043 KLKEHPSPLSEGCSI
+1043 
-1058 FIVISIVFI
+1058 
-1067 LIDNGK
+1067 

>member
-25 YKKGNEISMT
+25 YKKGSEISVT

-62 DIHPRFIEKAIHE
+62 DIHPRFIEKALHE
-75 LILEKSPN
+75 LTLEKSPN

-100 VEDYDD
+100 IEDYDD
-106 EGQSVVEIVKIVDF
+106 EGQSIVEIVKIIDF
-120 EHPQNNDFLTVNQ
+120 EYPQNNDFLAVNQ
-133 FTVVN
+133 LTIVN
-138 GDYTKRPD
+138 GDYKKRPD

-179 TYKMHIPQLFTFNE
+179 TYKMRIPQLFTFNE

-223 ETESSSSLAS
+223 QTESSPGLAS
-233 LDILIHGMLNPETL
+233 LDVLIHGMLNPETL

-253 FVVFQDDGRGHTS
+253 FVLFQDDGKEHIS

-311 MVFFSGKLIQKL
+311 MVFFSGKLIQML

-387 KFEPEQNETIM
+387 KFEPEQNETTM

-492 SRVIPLNLPQSL
+492 SRVIPLNLPQNL

-581 IRLKPEWHSDDD
+581 VRLKPEWHSDDD
-593 NKGVIKVVM
+593 DKGVIKVVM

-608 PASFQR
+608 PTSFQR

-620 RRNVLEKR
+620 RRNLLEKR

-742 NSEKKSERYYTISD
+742 NSDKKSERYYTISN

-780 KAFALCATEPTAQE
+780 KAFALCATESTAQE

-814 PSKEGKTRK
+814 PPKEGKTRK

-835 VSQSVVTEDVIDI
+835 VSQSVVTEDVIDV

-890 VKSLMKMNATVSKRF
+890 VKSLMKTNATVSKRF

-911 SINKYNNRSI
+911 SINKYNSRSI

-1032 AELMASNQLKN
+1032 AELMASNK
-1043 KLKEHPSPLSEGCSI
+1043 
-1058 FIVISIVFI
+1058 
-1067 LIDNGK
+1067 

>member
-25 YKKGNEISMT
+25 CKKGNEISMT
-35 GLAPERKSDKD
+35 GLTPERKSDKD

-100 VEDYDD
+100 IEDYDD

-120 EHPQNNDFLTVNQ
+120 EHPQNNDFLAVNQ
-133 FTVVN
+133 FTVIN

-179 TYKMHIPQLFTFNE
+179 TYKMRIPQLFTFNE
-193 VLVTSDGINTKAG
+193 VLVTSDGINTKGG

-233 LDILIHGMLNPETL
+233 LDVLIHGMLNPETL

-253 FVVFQDDGRGHTS
+253 FVLFQDDGKGHIS

-311 MVFFSGKLIQKL
+311 MVFFSGKLIQML

-387 KFEPEQNETIM
+387 KFEPEQNETTM
-398 AALTERK
+398 TALTERK

-492 SRVIPLNLPQSL
+492 SRVIPLNLPQNL

-593 NKGVIKVVM
+593 DKGVIKVVM

-620 RRNVLEKR
+620 RRNLLEKR

-814 PSKEGKTRK
+814 PPKEGKTRK

-835 VSQSVVTEDVIDI
+835 VSRSVVTEDVIDV

-876 NVAVELLNRLLKGQ
+876 NVAVELLNRLLKEQ
-890 VKSLMKMNATVSKRF
+890 VKSLMKTNATVSKRF

-911 SINKYNNRSI
+911 SINKYNSRSI

-952 EIAFYDALASHE
+952 EIAFYDALVSHE
-964 TAKEAMGDKELR
+964 TAKKAMEDKELR

-985 VKENMG
+985 VKEKMG

-1032 AELMASNQLKN
+1032 AELMASNQ
-1043 KLKEHPSPLSEGCSI
+1043 
-1058 FIVISIVFI
+1058 
-1067 LIDNGK
+1067 

>member
-1 MNFQFNEDDLEQVAL
+1 MNFQFNEDDLEQVLL
-16 EWLQSLGYD
+16 EWLESLGYD
-25 YKKGNEISMT
+25 YKKGNEISVT
-35 GLAPERKSDKD
+35 GLTPERKSDKD

-75 LILEKSPN
+75 LTLEKSPN

-100 VEDYDD
+100 IEDYDD
-106 EGQSVVEIVKIVDF
+106 EGQSIVEIVKIVDF
-120 EHPQNNDFLTVNQ
+120 EHPKNNDFLVVNQ

-179 TYKMHIPQLFTFNE
+179 TYKMRIPQLFTFNE

-206 SLTANYDRFM
+206 SLTANYGRFM

-233 LDILIHGMLNPETL
+233 LDVLIHGMLNPETL

-253 FVVFQDDGRGHTS
+253 FVLFQDDGKGHIS

-311 MVFFSGKLIQKL
+311 MVFFSGKLIQLL

-387 KFEPEQNETIM
+387 KFEPEQNETTM

-492 SRVIPLNLPQSL
+492 SRVIPLNLPQNL

-538 KPRVEAL
+538 KPRIEAL

-593 NKGVIKVVM
+593 DKGVIKVVM

-620 RRNVLEKR
+620 RRNLLEKR

-742 NSEKKSERYYTISD
+742 NSEKKSERYYAISD

-814 PSKEGKTRK
+814 PPKEGKTRK

-835 VSQSVVTEDVIDI
+835 VSQSVVTEDVIDV

-890 VKSLMKMNATVSKRF
+890 VKSLMKTNATVSKRF

-911 SINKYNNRSI
+911 SINKYNSRSI

-943 GNELGLNSD
+943 GKELGLNSD

-1032 AELMASNQLKN
+1032 AELMASNQ
-1043 KLKEHPSPLSEGCSI
+1043 
-1058 FIVISIVFI
+1058 
-1067 LIDNGK
+1067 

>member
-25 YKKGNEISMT
+25 YKKGNEMSITS
-35 GLAPERKSDKD
+35 LAPERRSDKD

-52 LEKALRKINS
+52 LEKALRKINLN
-62 DIHPRFIEKAIHE
+62 IHPRFIEKAIHE

-100 VEDYDD
+100 IEDYDD
-106 EGQSVVEIVKIVDF
+106 EGQSVVEIVKIIDF
-120 EHPQNNDFLTVNQ
+120 EHPQNNDFLAVNQ

-179 TYKMHIPQLFTFNE
+179 TYKMRIPQLFTFNE
-193 VLVTSDGINTKAG
+193 VLITSDGINTKAG

-233 LDILIHGMLNPETL
+233 LDVLIHGMLNPETL

-253 FVVFQDDGRGHTS
+253 FVLFQDDGKGHIS

-311 MVFFSGKLIQKL
+311 MVFFSGKLIQML

-387 KFEPEQNETIM
+387 KFEPEQNETTM

-475 DMTQAVADG
+475 DMTQAIADG

-492 SRVIPLNLPQSL
+492 SRVIPLNLPQNL

-516 QEEDVKQR
+516 QEEEVKQR

-742 NSEKKSERYYTISD
+742 NSDKKSERYYTISN

-780 KAFALCATEPTAQE
+780 KAFALCATESTAQE

-814 PSKEGKTRK
+814 PPKEGKTRK

-835 VSQSVVTEDVIDI
+835 VSQSVVTEDVIDV

-890 VKSLMKMNATVSKRF
+890 VKSLMKTNATVSKRF

-911 SINKYNNRSI
+911 SINKYNSRSI

-952 EIAFYDALASHE
+952 EIAFYDALVSHE
-964 TAKEAMGDKELR
+964 TAKKAMEDKELR

-1032 AELMASNQLKN
+1032 AELMASNQ
-1043 KLKEHPSPLSEGCSI
+1043 
-1058 FIVISIVFI
+1058 
-1067 LIDNGK
+1067 

>member
-1 MNFQFNEDDLEQVAL
+1 VNFQFNEDDLEQVAL

-25 YKKGNEISMT
+25 CKKGNEISMT
-35 GLAPERKSDKD
+35 GLTPERKSDKD

-100 VEDYDD
+100 IEDYDD

-120 EHPQNNDFLTVNQ
+120 EHPQNNDFLAVNQ
-133 FTVVN
+133 FTVIN

-179 TYKMHIPQLFTFNE
+179 TYKMRIPQLFTFNE
-193 VLVTSDGINTKAG
+193 VLVTSDGINTKGG

-233 LDILIHGMLNPETL
+233 LDVLIHGMLNPETL

-253 FVVFQDDGRGHTS
+253 FVLFQDDGKGHIS

-311 MVFFSGKLIQKL
+311 MVFFSGKLIQML

-387 KFEPEQNETIM
+387 KFEPEQNETTM
-398 AALTERK
+398 TTLTERK

-492 SRVIPLNLPQSL
+492 SRVIPLNLPQNL

-593 NKGVIKVVM
+593 DKGVIKVVM

-620 RRNVLEKR
+620 RRNLLEKR

-814 PSKEGKTRK
+814 PPKEGKTRK

-835 VSQSVVTEDVIDI
+835 VSRSVVTEDVIDV

-890 VKSLMKMNATVSKRF
+890 VKSLMKTNATVSKRF

-911 SINKYNNRSI
+911 SINKYNSRSI

-952 EIAFYDALASHE
+952 EIAFYDALVSHE
-964 TAKEAMGDKELR
+964 TAKKAMEDKELR

-985 VKENMG
+985 VKEKMG

-1032 AELMASNQLKN
+1032 AELMASNQ
-1043 KLKEHPSPLSEGCSI
+1043 
-1058 FIVISIVFI
+1058 
-1067 LIDNGK
+1067 

>member
-1 MNFQFNEDDLEQVAL
+1 MKYQFNEDDLEQVTL

-25 YKKGNEISMT
+25 YKKGSEISVT

-75 LILEKSPN
+75 LTLEKSPN

-88 LTFHENLINGIE
+88 LTFHEHLINGVEI
-100 VEDYDD
+100 EDYDD
-106 EGQSVVEIVKIVDF
+106 EGQSIVEIVKIVDF
-120 EHPQNNDFLTVNQ
+120 EYPQNNDFLAVNQ
-133 FTVVN
+133 LTVVN

-179 TYKMHIPQLFTFNE
+179 TYKMRVPQLFTFNE
-193 VLVTSDGINTKAG
+193 VLITSDGINTKAG

-223 ETESSSSLAS
+223 ETESPSSLAS
-233 LDILIHGMLNPETL
+233 LDVLIHGMLNPETL

-253 FVVFQDDGRGHTS
+253 FVLFQDDGKGHIS

-311 MVFFSGKLIQKL
+311 MVFFSGKLIQML

-387 KFEPEQNETIM
+387 KFEPEQNETTM
-398 AALTERK
+398 TALTERK

-416 TQYGFNAKYDDKGE
+416 TQYGFNAKYDNKGE

-492 SRVIPLNLPQSL
+492 SRVIPLNLPQNL

-593 NKGVIKVVM
+593 DKGVIKVVM

-608 PASFQR
+608 PTSFQR

-620 RRNVLEKR
+620 RRNLLEKR

-742 NSEKKSERYYTISD
+742 NSEKKSERYYAISD

-780 KAFALCATEPTAQE
+780 KAFALCATEPTSQE

-814 PSKEGKTRK
+814 PPKEGKTRK

-835 VSQSVVTEDVIDI
+835 VSQSVVTEDVIDV

-890 VKSLMKMNATVSKRF
+890 VKSLMKTNATVSKRF

-911 SINKYNNRSI
+911 SINKYNSRSI

-943 GNELGLNSD
+943 GKELGLNSD

-1032 AELMASNQLKN
+1032 AELMASNQ
-1043 KLKEHPSPLSEGCSI
+1043 
-1058 FIVISIVFI
+1058 
-1067 LIDNGK
+1067 

>member
-1 MNFQFNEDDLEQVAL
+1 M
-16 EWLQSLGYD
+16 
-25 YKKGNEISMT
+25 
-35 GLAPERKSDKD
+35 
-46 VVLHER
+46 
-52 LEKALRKINS
+52 
-62 DIHPRFIEKAIHE
+62 
-75 LILEKSPN
+75 
-83 LLENN
+83 
-88 LTFHENLINGIE
+88 INGIE
-100 VEDYDD
+100 IEDYDD
-106 EGQSVVEIVKIVDF
+106 EGQSIVEIVKIVDF
-120 EHPQNNDFLTVNQ
+120 EHPQNNDFLAVNQ
-133 FTVVN
+133 LTVVN

-179 TYKMHIPQLFTFNE
+179 TYKMRIPQLFTFNE
-193 VLVTSDGINTKAG
+193 VLITSDGINTKAG

-233 LDILIHGMLNPETL
+233 LDVLIHEMLNPETL

-253 FVVFQDDGRGHTS
+253 FVLFQDDGKGHIS

-311 MVFFSGKLIQKL
+311 MVFFSGKLIQML

-360 PKQAETRKELKSL
+360 PKQAETRKELKLL

-387 KFEPEQNETIM
+387 KFEPEQNETTM

-475 DMTQAVADG
+475 DMTQAVADE

-492 SRVIPLNLPQSL
+492 SRVIPLNLPQNL

-593 NKGVIKVVM
+593 DKGVIKVVM

-742 NSEKKSERYYTISD
+742 NSDKKSERYYTISN

-814 PSKEGKTRK
+814 PPKEGKTRK

-835 VSQSVVTEDVIDI
+835 VSQSVVTEDVIDV

-876 NVAVELLNRLLKGQ
+876 MWR
-890 VKSLMKMNATVSKRF
+890 
-905 SEMLGN
+905 
-911 SINKYNNRSI
+911 
-921 ETSKV
+921 
-926 IEELIQ
+926 
-932 LAKDIKQEQQR
+932 
-943 GNELGLNSD
+943 
-952 EIAFYDALASHE
+952 
-964 TAKEAMGDKELR
+964 
-976 AIAHELTKT
+976 
-985 VKENMG
+985 
-991 VDWSK
+991 
-996 RDSAKAKM
+996 
-1004 RVAVRRLLKKYGYPP
+1004 
-1019 DLQKMAVEQVVEQ
+1019 
-1032 AELMASNQLKN
+1032 
-1043 KLKEHPSPLSEGCSI
+1043 
-1058 FIVISIVFI
+1058 
-1067 LIDNGK
+1067 

>member
-25 YKKGNEISMT
+25 YKKGSEISVT

-75 LILEKSPN
+75 LTLEKSPN

-100 VEDYDD
+100 VEDYDN
-106 EGQSVVEIVKIVDF
+106 EGQSIVEIVKIVDF
-120 EHPQNNDFLTVNQ
+120 EHPQNNDFLAVNQ
-133 FTVVN
+133 LTIVN

-160 LKNSTNE
+160 LKNSTYE

-179 TYKMHIPQLFTFNE
+179 TYKMCIPQLFTFNE

-223 ETESSSSLAS
+223 QTESSPGLAS
-233 LDILIHGMLNPETL
+233 LDVLIHGMLNPETL

-253 FVVFQDDGRGHTS
+253 FVLFQDDGKEHIS

-311 MVFFSGKLIQKL
+311 MVFFSGKLIQML

-387 KFEPEQNETIM
+387 KFEPEQNETTM

-492 SRVIPLNLPQSL
+492 SRVIPLNLPQNL

-581 IRLKPEWHSDDD
+581 VRLKPEWHSDDD
-593 NKGVIKVVM
+593 DKGVIKVVM

-608 PASFQR
+608 PTSFQR

-620 RRNVLEKR
+620 RRNLLEKR

-633 DELQLVIV
+633 DEL
-641 RDMWLTGFDVPS
+641 
-653 MHTMYIDKPM
+653 
-663 KGHNLMQAIARVNRV
+663 
-678 FKDKPGGLIVDY
+678 
-690 VGIAESLKEALKEY
+690 
-704 TESDQAQT
+704 
-712 AIDTDKAVELMLLKY
+712 
-727 DVIQDMLYNLDYSKF
+727 
-742 NSEKKSERYYTISD
+742 
-756 TMDYVIGLGEDE
+756 
-768 RQRFIKTVTELG
+768 
-780 KAFALCATEPTAQE
+780 
-794 LNDEIA
+794 
-800 FFKAVKAGLVKLLQ
+800 
-814 PSKEGKTRK
+814 
-823 TPAEVEAEINQL
+823 
-835 VSQSVVTEDVIDI
+835 
-848 YQTLGLEQPDLS
+848 
-860 ILSDDF
+860 
-866 LKDVE
+866 
-871 GLKQK
+871 
-876 NVAVELLNRLLKGQ
+876 
-890 VKSLMKMNATVSKRF
+890 
-905 SEMLGN
+905 
-911 SINKYNNRSI
+911 
-921 ETSKV
+921 
-926 IEELIQ
+926 
-932 LAKDIKQEQQR
+932 
-943 GNELGLNSD
+943 
-952 EIAFYDALASHE
+952 
-964 TAKEAMGDKELR
+964 
-976 AIAHELTKT
+976 
-985 VKENMG
+985 
-991 VDWSK
+991 
-996 RDSAKAKM
+996 
-1004 RVAVRRLLKKYGYPP
+1004 
-1019 DLQKMAVEQVVEQ
+1019 
-1032 AELMASNQLKN
+1032 
-1043 KLKEHPSPLSEGCSI
+1043 
-1058 FIVISIVFI
+1058 
-1067 LIDNGK
+1067 